1 MFSSTLVTPFY
12 GIVRI
17 EGETYSV
24 EMFSYPTY
32 VPFLKSAVQ
41 VSPWMENGDAI
52 TFLQGHPN
60 ADRAQMIY
68 DIASGLGEV
77 LAILS

>member
-1 MFSSTLVTPFY
+1 M
-12 GIVRI
+12 
-17 EGETYSV
+17 E
-24 EMFSYPTY
+24 SYASKARPTRLRY
-32 VPFLKSAVQ
+32 FISCLYPLLKSAVQ

-52 TFLQGHPN
+52 TYLQGHPN
-60 ADRAQMIY
+60 ADRAQMLY